1 MADYPVVLGVIG
13 GSGVY
18 EIDGVDVVAQ
28 HDIDTPFGRPSDK
41 IVEVR
46 LEDRKAFFLPRH
58 GKGHRFLPSEVN
70 YRANVF
76 ALKSLGV
83 SHVLAVSAVGI
94 MKEDIHPGDMVV
106 PDQIFDR
113 TKGMRP
119 STFFG
124 EGIVGHVEFAD
135 PFDKEMVSWIAKAA
149 RTRMDGVHEGGAYV
163 CMEGPQF
170 STRAE
175 SRHYRNT
182 LQPAVIGMTGIP
194 EAKLVREAEMCYGML
209 ALATD
214 YDCWRESGEDVSVEA
229 VLAVLKANSENAKAI
244 VKALITDLPATS
256 SSPNLEAA
264 KYAIITAPDAI
275 PAKRREELDLLFGK
289 YLG

>member
-1 MADYPVVLGVIG
+1 MTDYPVTLGVIG

-18 EIDGVDVVAQ
+18 EMEGVDVVAE
-28 HDIDTPFGRPSDK
+28 HNIDTPFGKPSDA
-41 IVEVR
+41 IIEVK
-46 LEDRKAFFLPRH
+46 LEGRKAFFLPRH
-58 GKGHRFLPSEVN
+58 GKGHKLLPSEVN
-70 YRANVF
+70 YRANVY

-113 TKGMRP
+113 SKGLRA

-124 EGIVGHVEFAD
+124 DGVVGHVEFAD
-135 PFDKEMVSWIAKAA
+135 PFDRDMCSWIAAA
-149 RTRMDGVHEGGAYV
+149 AKEAVGTVHEGGAYV
-163 CMEGPQF
+163 CIEGPQF

-175 SRHYRNT
+175 SRQYRDT
-182 LQPAVIGMTGIP
+182 LKPAVIGMTGIP

-214 YDCWRESGEDVSVEA
+214 YDCWKEDGEDVNVEA

-244 VKALITDLPATS
+244 VRKLISRLPGTS
-256 SSPNLEAA
+256 NSPHLEAA
-264 KYAIITAPDAI
+264 KYAIITARDAI
-275 PAKRREELDLLFGK
+275 PAKRREELGLLYGK